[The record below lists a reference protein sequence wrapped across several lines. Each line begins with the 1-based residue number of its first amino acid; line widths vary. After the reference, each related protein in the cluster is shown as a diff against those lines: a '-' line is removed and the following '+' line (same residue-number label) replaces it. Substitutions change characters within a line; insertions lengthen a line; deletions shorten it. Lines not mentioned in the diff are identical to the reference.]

1 MNMKKNTV
9 LNGCIFINRYFF
21 CQLNEHFIVR
31 GTHGV
36 GDLSYLPCAISSSMA
51 SSTLALKESSLAS
64 SSNSWAGDSSSNMPV
79 ILLAKA

>member
-1 MNMKKNTV
+1 MKKILFLMDVYSLT
-9 LNGCIFINRYFF
+9 GTFF
-21 CQLNEHFIVR
+21 AR
-31 GTHGV
+31 GIRGV